1 MKVKYVVHKKTK
13 AFLCFDE
20 FDGRS
25 CLFTSELPQMPLN
38 PDADDKDLMNYFN
51 YHYPELSFDEY
62 EIVEFDLIESGIVG
76 AVTPANNLIS
86 MLETYF
92 TTTGEDGKSTLLKF
106 IKLEIENIETSIEYL
121 KNLL

>member
-51 YHYPELSFDEY
+51 YHYPELSFEEY
-62 EIVEFDLIESGIVG
+62 EIVEFDLIESGIIG
-76 AVTPANNLIS
+76 ADIRNKLSPMKNLI
-86 MLETYF
+86 
-92 TTTGEDGKSTLLKF
+92 TLLVNNVDVNSKYVHDE
-106 IKLEIENIETSIEYL
+106 IKQSKISIDYL
-121 KNLL
+121 SNLL